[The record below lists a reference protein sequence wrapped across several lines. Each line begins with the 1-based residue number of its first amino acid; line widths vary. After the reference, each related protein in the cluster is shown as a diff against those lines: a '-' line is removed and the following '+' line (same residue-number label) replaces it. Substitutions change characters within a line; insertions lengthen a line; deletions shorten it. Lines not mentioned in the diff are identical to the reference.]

1 MLLGLASVGK
11 TFWIL
16 HVALVK
22 VFAADSIAL
31 LALTPL
37 TISVVSVPLPLL
49 LGMPVHWVAFYV
61 VETLVL
67 VGAFTGIGL
76 WAGAAYPNF
85 DESRGGTPDVMSMF
99 LMSLLCLGVAVLI
112 LGIGGLALA
121 GPPFGFRWGG
131 LANGVLVMVLSLEVG
146 LALLLWGVLRAAKRY
161 GALEVRF
168 S

>member
-1 MLLGLASVGK
+1 MAAGEGLRGQGHRAAGPD
-11 TFWIL
+11 
-16 HVALVK
+16 
-22 VFAADSIAL
+22 AADHRRGVRAP
-31 LALTPL
+31 AAAAGHACP
-37 TISVVSVPLPLL
+37 
-49 LGMPVHWVAFYV
+49 WVAFFV

-67 VGAFTGIGL
+67 VCAFTGIGL
-76 WAGAAYPNF
+76 WVGAAYPNF

-121 GPPFGFRWGG
+121 GPPIGFRWGG